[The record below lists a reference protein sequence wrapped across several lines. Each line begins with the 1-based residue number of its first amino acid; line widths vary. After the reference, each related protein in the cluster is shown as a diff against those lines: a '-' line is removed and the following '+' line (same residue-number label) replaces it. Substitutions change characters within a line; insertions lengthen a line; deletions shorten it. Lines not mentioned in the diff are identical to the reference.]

1 MINSEIFRIVL
12 MKVEF
17 ETETKIKLEKVR
29 NQIVKEA
36 GLNGWI

>member
-1 MINSEIFRIVL
+1 MNSEIFRIIL

-17 ETETKIKLEKVR
+17 ETEIKIKLEKAR
-29 NQIVKEA
+29 NDIIKEA